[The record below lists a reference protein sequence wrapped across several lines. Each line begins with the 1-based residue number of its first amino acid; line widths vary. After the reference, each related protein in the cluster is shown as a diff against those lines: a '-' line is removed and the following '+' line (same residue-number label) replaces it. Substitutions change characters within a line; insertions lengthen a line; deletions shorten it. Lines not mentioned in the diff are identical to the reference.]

1 MTEPDFESLRREFP
15 VLARKTYL
23 NSGSYCALANE
34 VKAAFEAYM
43 DDRLLVGA
51 NWDLWIT
58 KNEAVRSLTASLL
71 RALPDEIAVTAS
83 VSAGL
88 NALASA
94 LDFSGPRNKV
104 VVSDFEFPDQCPDLA
119 RTGAARRPGGACAAR
134 RRTAIFRSRCSK
146 RRSMRARSS
155 SPSRMSASAT
165 VRSSTSRESC
175 GSRMPRAP
183 QCWSIATNRSA
194 PWTLT

>member
-1 MTEPDFESLRREFP
+1 MTEPDFAILRREFP

-23 NSGSYCALANE
+23 NSGSYCALASE
-34 VKAAFEAYM
+34 VKAAFEAYL

-58 KNEAVRSLTASLL
+58 KNEAVRALTASLL

-94 LDFSGPRNKV
+94 VDFSGSARLLRM
-104 VVSDFEFPDQCPDLA
+104 PDLGVGRELEIA
-119 RTGAARRPGGACAAR
+119 HDDLVA
-134 RRTAIFRSRCSK
+134 
-146 RRSMRARSS
+146 RAREVDSARQGVE
-155 SPSRMSASAT
+155 SR
-165 VRSSTSRESC
+165 
-175 GSRMPRAP
+175 G
-183 QCWSIATNRSA
+183 NRGGDRD
-194 PWTLT
+194 LVG

>member
-1 MTEPDFESLRREFP
+1 MTEPDFETLRREFP

-34 VKAAFEAYM
+34 VKAAFEAYL

-58 KNEAVRSLTASLL
+58 KNEAVRALTASLL

-94 LDFSGPRNKV
+94 LDFSGPRDKV
-104 VVSDFEFPDQCPDLA
+104 VVSDFEFP
-119 RTGAARRPGGACAAR
+119 
-134 RRTAIFRSRCSK
+134 
-146 RRSMRARSS
+146 
-155 SPSRMSASAT
+155 
-165 VRSSTSRESC
+165 
-175 GSRMPRAP
+175 
-183 QCWSIATNRSA
+183 TNA
-194 PWTLT
+194 